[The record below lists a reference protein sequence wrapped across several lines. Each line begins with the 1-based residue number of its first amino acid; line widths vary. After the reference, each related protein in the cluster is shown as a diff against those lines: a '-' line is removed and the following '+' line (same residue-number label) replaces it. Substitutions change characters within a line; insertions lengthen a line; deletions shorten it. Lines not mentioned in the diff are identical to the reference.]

1 MRHAISNSSARTIT
15 NVLRT
20 PGRHVQS
27 VGDSSFDAWIKF
39 YRQDENSPNAVVS
52 YYAKGSL
59 IALALDLTLRVAA
72 TRRSTT

>member
-1 MRHAISNSSARTIT
+1 MTT
-15 NVLRT
+15 VLRT

-27 VGDSSFDAWIKF
+27 VADSSFDAWIKF

-59 IALALDLTLRVAA
+59 VALGLDLTLRATAA
-72 TRRSTT
+72 RRSTT